1 MQICPSD
8 LIAAQEQVYHPEFLW
23 HDLPATNLPALH
35 QPEVNLKF
43 SALTTPAPAVPQP
56 QFSVQF
62 SQTKPKIDAIE
73 IHTQPYRVAEFRAF
87 WQRIAPIVPSLQ
99 LMAVS
104 FPDCEDLEDYLRAL
118 LDCMEPRPK
127 QLIWQTDGR
136 PMSGDIGEGTTH
148 AALALARKV
157 LDFQLPFG
165 FVQLAGGTNH
175 STVTKMRQHQINA
188 AGVAYGSYGRKILAE
203 LLEQS
208 PLQLETD
215 ATALETAVKIAQ
227 GLVMPL
233 KESAQ
238 NRELL

>member
-1 MQICPSD
+1 DLCYGCGRCLQICPSD
-8 LIAAQEQVYHPEFLW
+8 LISAQEQVYHPEFLW
-23 HDLPATNLPALH
+23 QDLAQITAPSVPA
-35 QPEVNLKF
+35 
-43 SALTTPAPAVPQP
+43 P
-56 QFSVQF
+56 QFSP
-62 SQTKPKIDAIE
+62 TKLKIDAIE
-73 IHTQPYRVAEFRAF
+73 IHTQPYRVTEFRAF
-87 WQRIAPIVPSLQ
+87 WQRIAPIVPTLQ

-104 FPDCEDLEDYLRAL
+104 FPDCEDLEAYLRAL

-175 STVTKMRQHQINA
+175 STVTKIRQHQINA